1 LRLGL
6 YICRARRSITS
17 SIPGADNNRAFVGF
31 VVVYSTAKP
40 SPVSL
45 RIHLL
50 HFAVSL
56 LSLVFTLACGV
67 VGFRGGG
74 GVAEAEMRAQAW
86 RSGHLFLQI
95 YGEQKRIRGR

>member
-1 LRLGL
+1 MRLGL

-56 LSLVFTLACGV
+56 LSLVFLFVCCQCGV
-67 VGFRGGG
+67 FLVAGVGEVDRR
-74 GVAEAEMRAQAW
+74 VLY
-86 RSGHLFLQI
+86 S
-95 YGEQKRIRGR
+95 